1 MDQVIQLQQQIQR
14 LQQEVNSISQVCN
27 QLQQSEQANAMQ
39 LQQMAQKEL
48 LASQG
53 LRRIQQ
59 AAGQLSQ
66 EINQISN
73 IAQQIVSQVPF
84 QRSVGA
90 FTGTYG
96 TGITGQT
103 GGIYPQAGLSQTISQ
118 PGTGVFGGGQYG
130 TFGLGITPQFGY
142 NQGQN
147 LANIGTTNWMN
158 TLPNLLH
165 PYSQGYIP
173 GQFGTGS
180 QLGYSSQAFA
190 NPLASTIQNWQ
201 QETARAQG
209 LSGLGGTI
217 GQQSTFGGT
226 QLTGTSQGLAGF
238 TGNRGVPAT
247 QLIDVLSPA
256 MQNVNP
262 AASQGLSLGQ
272 GNFAQPGMLS
282 NIGTSF
288 GQGNLG
294 QTTTGLSSYSP
305 YQANQFGFR

>member
-14 LQQEVNSISQVCN
+14 LQQEVNNISQVCN
-27 QLQQSEQANAMQ
+27 QLQQSEQANALQ
-39 LQQMAQKEL
+39 LQQMTQKEL

-73 IAQQIVSQVPF
+73 IAQQMVTQIPF
-84 QRSVGA
+84 QRTVGA

-96 TGITGQT
+96 TGITGQAA
-103 GGIYPQAGLSQTISQ
+103 GIYPQTGLSATITQ

-130 TFGLGITPQFGY
+130 TFGQGITPQFGY
-142 NQGQN
+142 NQG
-147 LANIGTTNWMN
+147 LANIGTTNWPS
-158 TLPNLLH
+158 TLPQMLH

-173 GQFGTGS
+173 GQFGTGG
-180 QLGYSSQAFA
+180 QLGYSSQAFV

-201 QETARAQG
+201 QGTAQAQG
-209 LSGLGGTI
+209 LAGLGGTI

-226 QLTGTSQGLAGF
+226 QITGSSQGLAGF

-247 QLIDVLSPA
+247 QLFDVLSPV
-256 MQNVNP
+256 MQNVSP
-262 AASQGLSLGQ
+262 ATSQLSLGQ
-272 GNFAQPGMLS
+272 GNFAQPG
-282 NIGTSF
+282 IYGTAF

-294 QTTTGLSSYSP
+294 QTTTGLSGYSP